1 MERIL
6 DGHKWPPTGRSAG
19 LMPRARWLFGCRGT
33 ATDITIVFVG
43 QMGLMGQMGGM
54 GSGGNGLD
62 GRGVFLTAIMT
73 VHGTKRI
80 GGGAD
85 APGMVAFGL
94 Q

>member
-1 MERIL
+1 
-6 DGHKWPPTGRSAG
+6 
-19 LMPRARWLFGCRGT
+19 
-33 ATDITIVFVG
+33 
-43 QMGLMGQMGGM
+43 MGLMGQMGGM